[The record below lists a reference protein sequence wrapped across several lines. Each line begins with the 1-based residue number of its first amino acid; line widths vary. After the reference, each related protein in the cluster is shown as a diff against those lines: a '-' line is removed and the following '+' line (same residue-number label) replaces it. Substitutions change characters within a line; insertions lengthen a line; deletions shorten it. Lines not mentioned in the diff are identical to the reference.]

1 MELIPASKAPAAE
14 KLTPGLMRLR
24 APNAGPMTGPG
35 TNTYLLGDPVSA
47 VVDPGPVDG
56 GHYAALLA
64 LAPQLQFVFVT
75 HTHADHSPLAR
86 QLAAATGAELV
97 GRPPPADGRQDLST
111 VGAREPR
118 DGEQFLLDTLS
129 LTAVYTPG
137 HASNHVC
144 YVLNPGG
151 VLLSGDH
158 VLDGVTPVIL
168 PPDGDLQQYLASL
181 RRLLA
186 LPLRHIAPGH
196 GDLIPEPHKIIEAVI
211 EHRLKRERKVR
222 AALKLLGAGNIDQLV
237 TRVYDDVPVAMHV
250 WARLTLEANLIKLE
264 REGECTRDGAVWRY
278 R

>member
-1 MELIPASKAPAAE
+1 
-14 KLTPGLMRLR
+14 
-24 APNAGPMTGPG
+24 MTGPG
-35 TNTYLLGDPVSA
+35 TNSYLLGEPVAA
-47 VVDPGPVDG
+47 VLDPGPADA
-56 GHYAALLA
+56 GHLAALLA
-64 LAPQLQFVFVT
+64 QAPRLQFVFVT

-111 VGAREPR
+111 VGAREPG
-118 DGEQFLLDTLS
+118 DGERFALGSFS
-129 LTAVYTPG
+129 LTAVHTPG

-144 YVLNPGG
+144 YVWEPGG

-181 RRLLA
+181 RRLLV
-186 LPLRHIAPGH
+186 LPLAHIAPGH
-196 GDLIPEPHKIIEAVI
+196 GELIARPHDVINAVI
-211 EHRLKRERKVR
+211 AHRLKREQKVR
-222 AALKLLGAGNIDQLV
+222 AALKTLGAGSIDELV
-237 TRVYDDVPVAMHV
+237 VRIYDDVPVAMHA

-264 REGECTRDGAVWRY
+264 REGECSRDGAVWRY